1 MAKIRIRK
9 IIGYDSTF
17 YVPEKKWWLFFWK
30 TFDYYDPE
38 DNSFYTQQFDS
49 EQEAREFLISEY
61 NLPSDTKIELSIF
74 EISIDS

>member
-9 IIGYDSTF
+9 IVGYDSTF
-17 YVPEKKWWLFFWK
+17 YVPEKKGWLFFWK

-74 EISIDS
+74 EI